1 MSRRIN
7 FTGQQKIAILREH
20 LVENV
25 PVSEVCKKHG
35 ISVVNFYNW
44 QKILFEEGASL
55 FERKPNA
62 SNVRRQ
68 EAAAVKQ
75 VQEPEAAVTRE
86 NEVIAELLKQHYA
99 NGRSATEKRMST
111 THGYPEITG

>member
-1 MSRRIN
+1 MSKTTN
-7 FTGQQKIAILREH
+7 CTGQHKIAILREH

-25 PVSEVCKKHG
+25 PISEVCKKHG

-44 QKILFEEGASL
+44 QKILFEEGATI

-62 SNVRRQ
+62 SNIRRL

-75 VQEPEAAVTRE
+75 VQELEAAVT
-86 NEVIAELLKQHYA
+86 K
-99 NGRSATEKRMST
+99 KMK
-111 THGYPEITG
+111 

>member
-1 MSRRIN
+1 MSKRIN
-7 FTGQQKIAILREH
+7 YTGQQKIAILREH

-44 QKILFEEGASL
+44 EKILFEEGSTL

-75 VQEPEAAVTRE
+75 VQELEAAVTRKI
-86 NEVIAELLKQHYA
+86 EVIAEVLQEHVQLKKALGGHETPL
-99 NGRSATEKRMST
+99 G
-111 THGYPEITG
+111 PP

>member
-1 MSRRIN
+1 MSNRIN
-7 FTGQQKIAILREH
+7 YTGQQKIAILREH
-20 LVENV
+20 LFENV

-44 QKILFEEGASL
+44 QKILFEEGATL

-62 SNVRRQ
+62 ANVRRQ

-75 VQEPEAAVTRE
+75 VQALEAAVTRK
-86 NEVIAELLKQHYA
+86 NEVIAELLQAHVQLKKA
-99 NGRSATEKRMST
+99 LG
-111 THGYPEITG
+111 GP